1 MDQLSTKLKA
11 LMTFILYK
19 MVCDYILNRRGYFFI
34 TQSYHP
40 VHLTSHS
47 FKQLVFDYSERGF
60 ECQVDFNLNRTDATK
75 SLKSR
80 NQQRGSKR
88 SMVCSFPNLWCSLS
102 KSLFTCILS
111 RKKYNLQH
119 KPRLTA
125 IFLFPA

>member
-34 TQSYHP
+34 TQSYHA
-40 VHLTSHS
+40 VHLTSRS
-47 FKQLVFDYSERGF
+47 FKQLVFDYSE
-60 ECQVDFNLNRTDATK
+60 RTDATK

-111 RKKYNLQH
+111 RKKMQ
-119 KPRLTA
+119 LTTQTK
-125 IFLFPA
+125 IDCDISFFCMKSE